1 LNNFSRKAKFESVKY
16 DEEAVK
22 FHAEKYDAGFRYP
35 LGLACYQLT
44 QIIKM
49 KEEVL
54 NDITTKP

>member
-1 LNNFSRKAKFESVKY
+1 LNNFSRKAKFDNVKY

-44 QIIKM
+44 EIIKM
-49 KEEVL
+49 KQEAL
-54 NDITTKP
+54 NDSTTKP